1 MIKALSDMSLHLAEI
16 VYRRAVREEAAAERV
31 AALADDAVCEDVR
44 PAPTTAASPAVASA
58 EPEAR
63 APSRAPASRRA
74 PARPWA
80 LDAATL
86 FHRLSATAAECLK
99 MKAVSEETF
108 KMMQA
113 RVPTIRACL
122 LKKRK
127 AHSPSRAD
135 AAGEVYDLT
144 WAVIDEEQLSEED
157 GRNLRAAVV
166 ERVRKDPGYED
177 LALWPSTVAAA
188 LICEDIGLKPNR
200 PDWLP
205 EGAAPP
211 GYIHLTRPLWSPFC
225 RPSRKPYLKPPGH
238 YLVDEPD

>member
-1 MIKALSDMSLHLAEI
+1 ME
-16 VYRRAVREEAAAERV
+16 
-31 AALADDAVCEDVR
+31 
-44 PAPTTAASPAVASA
+44 AVA
-58 EPEAR
+58 
-63 APSRAPASRRA
+63 
-74 PARPWA
+74 
-80 LDAATL
+80 
-86 FHRLSATAAECLK
+86 
-99 MKAVSEETF
+99 EETF

-113 RVPTIRACL
+113 RVPTIRADL
-122 LKKRK
+122 LKKRR

-177 LALWPSTVAAA
+177 LALWPPTVAAA
-188 LICEDIGLKPNR
+188 LICQDIGLKPNR

-211 GYIHLTRPLWSPFC
+211 GYIHLARPRWSPFC